1 MNKKMVESFKERKAE
16 RSFLTTYT
24 IHMFCMFVGIVLM
37 DTNRFVPFLVLFLII
52 LCLGIFFKNRGSY
65 RDRVLFTVIA
75 VQASL
80 ILYVMNSQEILSV
93 IPPFLAIV
101 VLMGLYGIPELL
113 ITAYITFTLI
123 IIYYLVIEHTFC
135 IRTIEDIY
143 RYLFPVLS
151 SYSVIWVTHF
161 WVIQR
166 EKSRKKM
173 VGMIQNLKST
183 ELSKDDFMAN
193 VSHEIR
199 TPINTIFGMSEV
211 ILREELPEHIREKVL
226 DIQNSGRNLLS
237 VVNDMLDFSELQSGK
252 QSLVEVSYNITSTI
266 NDVINM
272 ANAWKGDKNIEL
284 IVDCDTD
291 IPRNLVGDE
300 QKI

>member
-1 MNKKMVESFKERKAE
+1 MNKKMDQSFNERKAE

-52 LCLGIFFKNRGSY
+52 LCWGIFFRNRGSY

-135 IRTIEDIY
+135 IRTI
-143 RYLFPVLS
+143 
-151 SYSVIWVTHF
+151 
-161 WVIQR
+161 
-166 EKSRKKM
+166 
-173 VGMIQNLKST
+173 
-183 ELSKDDFMAN
+183 
-193 VSHEIR
+193 
-199 TPINTIFGMSEV
+199 
-211 ILREELPEHIREKVL
+211 
-226 DIQNSGRNLLS
+226 
-237 VVNDMLDFSELQSGK
+237 
-252 QSLVEVSYNITSTI
+252 
-266 NDVINM
+266 
-272 ANAWKGDKNIEL
+272 
-284 IVDCDTD
+284 
-291 IPRNLVGDE
+291 
-300 QKI
+300 